1 MAALATSTPMFLL
14 SKILALITQ
23 PLGWVAVLLLLALFW
38 LRRKPQ
44 RAQRLLGGALVLL
57 LLIGWQPLP
66 HVLLRQL
73 ESYYPEFPPQADM
86 RGFVGVIVLGGATE
100 SGYIAQAHRL
110 PQVTD
115 GVERMTAAV
124 ALLQRN
130 PEMRMVYSG
139 GEGELLGTGPT
150 EAERARGFFESLG
163 ATGPR
168 MRYEAVSRNTFENA
182 VLTAKMDG
190 IDITQ
195 RWLLVTS
202 AWHMPRSMG
211 TFQKVGWNVTAYP
224 VDFRTAP
231 STPWTE
237 YSLRSGVTQWQLVL
251 HELVGLLA
259 YQATGRM

>member
-1 MAALATSTPMFLL
+1 MAALLTCIPMFFL

-23 PLGWVAVLLLLALFW
+23 PLGWVALLMLLALVW
-38 LRRKPQ
+38 LRSKPK
-44 RAQRLLGGALVLL
+44 RAQRLLASALVLL

-66 HVLLRQL
+66 HALIRQL
-73 ESYYPEFPPQADM
+73 ESQYPELPTQADL
-86 RGFVGVIVLGGATE
+86 RGYVGVIVLGGATE
-100 SGYIAQAHRL
+100 SGYIAQAHSQ

-115 GVERMTAAV
+115 GAERMTATV

-130 PEMRMVYSG
+130 PELRMVYSG
-139 GEGELLGTGPT
+139 GEGELLGTGPS

-168 MRYEAVSRNTFENA
+168 MRYESVSRNTYENA
-182 VLTAKMDG
+182 VLTTKLESV
-190 IDITQ
+190 DIKQ

-211 TFQKVGWNVTAYP
+211 TFQKAGWNVTAYP

-259 YQATGRM
+259 YRLAGRI